1 MLKNTQT
8 NPSLKGSHVNHSSS
22 LVQEVIERNLEQSA
36 IFRSSDAY
44 LARKFYRAQHP
55 TELLWFK
62 CMDGRLH
69 GPVITETPVGIIQ
82 PLRNLAGSFELGW
95 GYLADIFLQ
104 WVMYAVQNGRRCL
117 PFITYHWSRS
127 DIHKGCKGHGYDVEK
142 AKADASNLVRNIER
156 AFGKDHQIVYPIMV
170 GIETDEDAMVLHGV
184 DNRSL
189 CLVDELETPADILK
203 DKVRQLYPDMH
214 RQVID
219 DLFAL
224 VEGNIRHIH
233 YLRANPRPDQ
243 QTMHGE
249 QIIAIGRGF
258 DWLHWQNRALIIGP
272 FSYDVATPIETAAS
286 IVLDNI
292 NKRLVSRED
301 GALLMTSGVY
311 RQPTGPEPILAQLK
325 ASYLEMFAL
334 NVIKTRVPD
343 LYPYIHVL
351 SGTVDME
358 TRLFNVLTAK

>member
-1 MLKNTQT
+1 MSKKMKT
-8 NPSLKGSHVNHSSS
+8 NPNTATDNNPSS
-22 LVQEVIERNLEQSA
+22 LVREVIERNIEQST

-55 TELLWFK
+55 TEILWFK

-117 PFITYHWSRS
+117 PFITYHWSKS
-127 DIHKGCKGHGYDVEK
+127 DVHKGCKGHNYDVEK
-142 AKADASNLVRNIER
+142 AKLDASRLVHNIEK

-170 GIETDEDAMVLHGV
+170 GIETDEDAMVLHGA
-184 DNRSL
+184 DGDSINL
-189 CLVDELETPADILK
+189 IDELETASDILK
-203 DKVRQLYPDMH
+203 TKIRKLYPDMDK
-214 RQVID
+214 QVVE

-233 YLRANPRPDQ
+233 DLRANPRPDQ

-249 QIIAIGRGF
+249 QIIAVGRGF
-258 DWLHWQNRALIIGP
+258 DWLHWLNRALIIGP
-272 FSYDVATPIETAAS
+272 FSYDVATPIATAAT

-292 NKRLVSRED
+292 NKGLVPREE

-311 RQPTGPEPILAQLK
+311 RQPTGPEPILAELK
-325 ASYLEMFAL
+325 ANYLEEFAL

-343 LYPYIHVL
+343 LYPHLHVL
-351 SGTVDME
+351 SGSVDME
-358 TRLFNVLTAK
+358 TRMFNVLTAK